1 MRTDFSLAQLA
12 DPDTAEAERILRACV
27 HCGFCIATCPT
38 YLLLGDEADSPRGRI
53 HLIKE
58 MLESGQAAA
67 PEATRH
73 IDRCLSCLGCMTTCP
88 SGVHYMHLVDHARR
102 YIEATGG
109 RPWPERALRAM
120 LAAVLPRPPL
130 FRLAILAARIVR
142 PLGGLLPGRL
152 KTLAMSAPD
161 RLPTRL
167 GSDRPGISPATGVR
181 RLRVGLLTG
190 CVQTV
195 LRPRINEAT
204 IRLLTRRGAE
214 VVILPE
220 VGCCGALS
228 HHLGQEQ
235 AALASVR
242 ANVAAWAREI
252 EARGLDAIVIN
263 ASGCG
268 VMVKDYGFLL
278 RHDPRWAGPAAKV
291 AALARDVC
299 GVVAELG
306 LGSEVGGPNLRLA
319 YHAACSLQHG
329 QKIFD
334 PPEALLRQA
343 GFSVMA
349 IPEGH
354 ICCGSAGS
362 YSLLQPDLSIQ
373 LRQRKVTAIESLRP
387 AMIATGNIGC
397 LAHIAAGTAVPVLHT
412 VELLDW
418 ATGGPQPIEIETQ
431 SY

>member
-1 MRTDFSLAQLA
+1 
-12 DPDTAEAERILRACV
+12 
-27 HCGFCIATCPT
+27 
-38 YLLLGDEADSPRGRI
+38 
-53 HLIKE
+53 
-58 MLESGQAAA
+58 
-67 PEATRH
+67 
-73 IDRCLSCLGCMTTCP
+73 
-88 SGVHYMHLVDHARR
+88 
-102 YIEATGG
+102 
-109 RPWPERALRAM
+109 
-120 LAAVLPRPPL
+120 
-130 FRLAILAARIVR
+130 
-142 PLGGLLPGRL
+142 
-152 KTLAMSAPD
+152 
-161 RLPTRL
+161 
-167 GSDRPGISPATGVR
+167 
-181 RLRVGLLTG
+181 
-190 CVQTV
+190 
-195 LRPRINEAT
+195 
-204 IRLLTRRGAE
+204 
-214 VVILPE
+214 
-220 VGCCGALS
+220 
-228 HHLGQEQ
+228 LGQEQ

-299 GVVAELG
+299 EVVAELG
-306 LGSEVGGPNLRLA
+306 LGSEVGGANLRLA